1 MSVVLFS
8 PVGGTDPLSNDN
20 YQDGAILHIVRNYRP
35 NKIVLFVSREILKKH
50 KKDNRYIQSLYLLYK
65 ELTKEGKSYEKDSAP
80 VAIKLSEKCIY
91 PIRKEE
97 KEEVFLE
104 YYQIGEI
111 QVELIV
117 RENLSEVQD
126 FNTFYKEFPK
136 WIRHVTKDLAK
147 EDELL
152 LNVSSGTPAMKG
164 CLLSM
169 QILQDLQCRAIQV
182 STPTK
187 KMNEHHHSGFNLE
200 FAWNNNVDN
209 STAFVNRSSEVLLP
223 DYVKLIQENQI
234 KRLITEFDYK
244 GALNLAESLSKEDT
258 IVYLSFLKMAL
269 QRSLLN
275 IDYVENFIRHKK
287 DIFRFP
293 LENNDEKDKKA
304 VLVFEYCLQMQLKL
318 SRGDL
323 DGFIRSLTP
332 VLWDMFFQIVEKDLE
347 LSISDYIVNLNSQ
360 KKPKIWKLEELKNG
374 TKNEEQKIYKALT
387 KRFPKI
393 DTQFAIV
400 YSTHLLSLIE
410 SYHSEE
416 IVIKLAGELRKVEE
430 VLRNIVAHQMVP
442 VTEKIIL
449 KTSGFSAEQIMDKL
463 KVLFSRAY
471 FPCTEEQWNSYEM
484 MNKNLIKVISQK
496 NR

>member
-1 MSVVLFS
+1 MSKILFS

-35 NKIVLFVSREILKKH
+35 ERIVLFLSQEMLRFH
-50 KKDNRYIQSLYLLYK
+50 KEDNRYIKSLYLLYREFLK
-65 ELTKEGKSYEKDSAP
+65 QENPEQPEKLTENALRPQRQFPIENASLEL
-80 VAIKLSEKCIY
+80 
-91 PIRKEE
+91 
-97 KEEVFLE
+97 
-104 YYQIGEI
+104 YQIGNM
-111 QVELIV
+111 QVETIE
-117 RENLSEVQD
+117 REDLSEVQD
-126 FNTFYKEFPK
+126 FNTFYREFPR
-136 WIRHVTKDLAK
+136 WIHYSMKDLGEA
-147 EDELL
+147 DTLL

-169 QILQDLQCRAIQV
+169 QLLQDIHCKVIQV
-182 STPTK
+182 STPVRR
-187 KMNEHHHSGFNLE
+187 MNEHRHSGFVLEEAWENNIDNLE
-200 FAWNNNVDN
+200 GF
-209 STAFVNRSSEVLLP
+209 TNRCTEVLVP
-223 DYVKLIQENQI
+223 DFTYMIQENQI
-234 KRLITEFDYK
+234 KRLIQEYDYK
-244 GALNLAESLSKEDT
+244 GALALAKSLPKERT
-258 IVYLSFLKMAL
+258 EAYLPFLKMAL

-275 IDYVENFIRHKK
+275 IDYVEEFIRHNKGL
-287 DIFRFP
+287 FHFP
-293 LENNDEKDKKA
+293 IENNSEKDKKA
-304 VLVFEYCLQMQLKL
+304 FLVFEYCLQMQLKL

-332 VLWDMFFQIVEKDLE
+332 VLWDLFFQIVEKDLE
-347 LSISDYIVNLNSQ
+347 LPISDYIMNLHSQ

-374 TKNEEQKIYKALT
+374 NKDEEQKIYKALT

-400 YSTHLLSLIE
+400 YSVHLLSLIE

-449 KTSGFSAEQIMDKL
+449 ETSGFSAEQIMEKL
-463 KVLFSRAY
+463 KDLYSRAY

-484 MNKNLIKVISQK
+484 MNKDLIKAISQK

>member
-20 YQDGAILHIVRNYRP
+20 YEDGAILHIMRNYHP
-35 NKIVLFVSREILKKH
+35 NKIVLFMSKEIWKNHLE
-50 KKDNRYIQSLYLLYK
+50 DNRYIQSLYLLYK
-65 ELTKEGKSYEKDSAP
+65 ELTKDGKAYKKDTAP
-80 VAIKLSEKCIY
+80 VVTDLNESCLY
-91 PIRKEE
+91 PFRKDEQE
-97 KEEVFLE
+97 DAFLE
-104 YYQIGEI
+104 YYQIGELQI
-111 QVELIV
+111 ELIG

-126 FNTFYKEFPK
+126 FNTFYTEFPK
-136 WIRHVTKDLAK
+136 WIRHVTKDFVQ

-182 STPTK
+182 STPIK
-187 KMNEHHHSGFNLE
+187 RMNEHHHSGFNLE
-200 FAWNNNVDN
+200 FAWNKNVDN
-209 STAFVNRSSEVLLP
+209 LTDFVNRCSEVLLP

-244 GALNLAESLSKEDT
+244 GALNLAESLSGEDT
-258 IVYLSFLKMAL
+258 IAYLPFLKMAL

-275 IDYVENFIRHKK
+275 IDYVEEFIRHNKGL
-287 DIFRFP
+287 FHFP
-293 LENNDEKDKKA
+293 IENNSEKDKKA
-304 VLVFEYCLQMQLKL
+304 FLVFEYCLQMQLKL

-332 VLWDMFFQIVEKDLE
+332 VLWDLFFQIVEKDLE
-347 LSISDYIVNLNSQ
+347 LPISDYIMNLHSQ

-374 TKNEEQKIYKALT
+374 NKDEEQKIYKALT

-400 YSTHLLSLIE
+400 YSVHLLSLIE

-449 KTSGFSAEQIMDKL
+449 ETSGFSAEQIMEKL
-463 KVLFSRAY
+463 KDLYSRAY

-484 MNKNLIKVISQK
+484 MNKDLIKAISQK

>member
-1 MSVVLFS
+1 MSKVLFS

-35 NKIVLFVSREILKKH
+35 ERIVLFLSQEMLRFH
-50 KKDNRYIQSLYLLYK
+50 KEDNRYIKSLYLLYREFLK
-65 ELTKEGKSYEKDSAP
+65 QENPEQPEKLTENALRSQRQFPIENASLEL
-80 VAIKLSEKCIY
+80 
-91 PIRKEE
+91 
-97 KEEVFLE
+97 
-104 YYQIGEI
+104 YQIGNM
-111 QVELIV
+111 QVETIE
-117 RENLSEVQD
+117 REGLSEVQD
-126 FNTFYKEFPK
+126 FNTFYREFPR
-136 WIRHVTKDLAK
+136 WIHYSMK
-147 EDELL
+147 ELGEEDTLL

-169 QILQDLQCRAIQV
+169 QLLQDIHCKVIQV
-182 STPTK
+182 STPVRR
-187 KMNEHHHSGFNLE
+187 MNEHRHSGFVLEEAWENNIDNLE
-200 FAWNNNVDN
+200 GF
-209 STAFVNRSSEVLLP
+209 TNRCTEVLVP
-223 DYVKLIQENQI
+223 DFTYMIQENQI
-234 KRLITEFDYK
+234 KRLIQEYDYK
-244 GALNLAESLSKEDT
+244 GALALAKSLPKERT
-258 IVYLSFLKMAL
+258 EAYLPFLKMAL

-275 IDYVENFIRHKK
+275 IDYVEEFIRHNKGL
-287 DIFRFP
+287 FHFP
-293 LENNDEKDKKA
+293 IENNSEKDKKA
-304 VLVFEYCLQMQLKL
+304 FLVFEYCLQMQLKL

-332 VLWDMFFQIVEKDLE
+332 VLWDLFFQIVEKDLE
-347 LSISDYIVNLNSQ
+347 LPISDYIMNLHSQ

-374 TKNEEQKIYKALT
+374 NKDEEQKIYKALT

-400 YSTHLLSLIE
+400 YSVHLLSLIE

-449 KTSGFSAEQIMDKL
+449 ETSGFSAEQIMEKL
-463 KVLFSRAY
+463 KDLYSRAY

-484 MNKNLIKVISQK
+484 MNKDLIKVISQK